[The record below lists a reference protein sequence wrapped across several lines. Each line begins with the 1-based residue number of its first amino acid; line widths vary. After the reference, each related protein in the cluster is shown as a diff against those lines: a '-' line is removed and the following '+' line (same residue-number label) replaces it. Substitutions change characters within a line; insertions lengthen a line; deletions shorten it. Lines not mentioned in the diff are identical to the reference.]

1 MERSDDTAGSL
12 HRPSPPDV
20 HTGGLFWYSWQ
31 GVITPKGIPSPM
43 PHNHTRTGAL
53 LITVD
58 ALLAAA
64 AYALAYLVRFEGG
77 PLPAEQWTNLLA
89 FILPF
94 TALKLVFFRLFHL
107 HRGMWRFTSVH
118 DLADVAKAATLASLI
133 MLAALLIAQRFHGF
147 SRSVFL
153 LDWLFTM
160 LLVSGVR
167 VLVRMAA
174 GMGRPRL
181 SADRIV
187 RLLRGRG
194 FPVARRRCLLFGAGT
209 AAESLLRDLEERS
222 EPGVEVVAIF
232 DDDPAKQGLR
242 LHGVPVEGT
251 LADVEA
257 WLDMQR
263 LPVQEALIALPEA
276 APEAMRRAVAVCER
290 AGLRY
295 RTIPSLREIA
305 SGRVTVSALRE
316 VDYRDLLPRETARP
330 ERERIAAYLTGK
342 RVLVT
347 GAGGS
352 IGSELCRQIAH
363 FDPASLLLVEMDESN
378 LYAITMELE
387 HERGFTAHIPLLGT
401 LADHDWTEWVFTKY
415 KPHVVFHAAAYKH
428 VPMLEL
434 HPWQAVTNNVLA
446 TETLLDIAE
455 EHEVERTIIVST
467 DKAVNPANVMGATK
481 RLTERLMQCRKGA
494 GMKLAAVRF
503 GNVLGSSGS
512 VMPLFRRQIA
522 HGGPVTVTHP
532 EMTRFFMTVEEACLL
547 ILQAGAMG
555 RDAEIFVLNMGNPVK
570 IIDLARDLIRLSGK
584 EPDTDIEIRITGLR
598 PGEKLTEELVS
609 AEEHAAQSE
618 HEQILVLEEPSCPA
632 SGAYAEMLRAL
643 AEAASRRDAATLRR
657 LLAEAVPEYKP
668 AAASSVGEASPTSD
682 TKTV

>member
-1 MERSDDTAGSL
+1 M
-12 HRPSPPDV
+12 PP
-20 HTGGLFWYSWQ
+20 
-31 GVITPKGIPSPM
+31 
-43 PHNHTRTGAL
+43 NHTRIGVPLMA
-53 LITVD
+53 VD
-58 ALLAAA
+58 ALLAAV
-64 AYALAYLVRFEGG
+64 AYGLAYLVRFEGG

-94 TALKLVFFRLFHL
+94 TALKLLFFRLFNL

-118 DLADVAKAATLASLI
+118 DLAAVAKAATLASLV

-160 LLVSGVR
+160 LLVGGVR
-167 VLVRMAA
+167 VIVRIAT
-174 GMGRPRL
+174 GMGRPDL
-181 SADRIV
+181 STDRFV
-187 RLLRGRG
+187 RLLRGRRH
-194 FPVARRRCLLFGAGT
+194 PAARRRCLLFGAGT

-222 EPGVEVVAIF
+222 GTGVEVVAIF
-232 DDDPAKQGLR
+232 DDDHATQGLR

-251 LADVEA
+251 LDDVEA
-257 WLDMQR
+257 WLAAQR

-290 AGLRY
+290 AGLGY

-305 SGRVTVSALRE
+305 SGHVSVSALRE

-363 FDPASLLLVEMDESN
+363 FEPASLLLVEMDESS
-378 LYAITMELE
+378 LYTISMELE
-387 HERGFTAHIPLLGT
+387 HERGFAAHVPLLGT
-401 LADHDWTEWVFTKY
+401 LADRDWTEWVFAKHA
-415 KPHVVFHAAAYKH
+415 PHVVFHAAAYKH

-446 TETLLDIAE
+446 TEMLLDIAD
-455 EHEVERTIIVST
+455 EHGVERTIIVST

-481 RLTERLMQCRKGA
+481 RLTERLMQCRRGGA
-494 GMKLAAVRF
+494 MKLAAVRF

-512 VMPLFRRQIA
+512 VIPLFRRQIA

-532 EMTRFFMTVEEACLL
+532 DMTRFFMTVEEACLL

-584 EPDTDIEIRITGLR
+584 EPDADVEIRITGLR
-598 PGEKLTEELVS
+598 PGEKLTEELIS
-609 AEEHAAQSE
+609 AEEHATPSE
-618 HEQILVLEEPSCPA
+618 HEQILVLEEQSCPTA
-632 SGAYAEMLRAL
+632 GAYAETLRAL
-643 AEAASRRDAATLRR
+643 AEASSRRDAAALCS
-657 LLAEAVPEYKP
+657 LLAQAVPEYRP
-668 AAASSVGEASPTSD
+668 NASASVGEATPESHA
-682 TKTV
+682 KNK